1 LAFSVATV
9 LLLGIAANLAAQA
22 PPPAAFEVASVKPSN
37 PNPDPA
43 NPLSQ
48 IALMLPQPGGR
59 FTATNTPLRMLIMTA
74 FELKQ
79 EAQLTGGPPD
89 VLAAKYDINAKAP
102 VAFIGKELP
111 QLLRVLLADRFKL
124 KTHTETRELPLYDL
138 VVTRSDGRLGPEM
151 KSSTSDCAK
160 ADQVAAAQGAALAQG
175 DVASFVGKPRPC
187 SVSTDTS
194 GGPLNL
200 MMRGDGQEMKQ
211 IVEILSQCTGRAV
224 RDKTGLTGRYDF
236 AMKLDLQMVL
246 ALAKRMGANVP
257 AAAAN
262 IPQSD
267 GSSLTTALNEQLGLK
282 LESTRAP
289 STSWSSTVSR
299 HPSQTRTHRATA
311 RTSRDDKPTGSA
323 TDDIPRPR
331 PRDCVPATADRRSR
345 PRWSWCSCHPS
356 SRRLRRPPGPPLPQP
371 HIRARSG
378 CSSSVQ
384 CRRWL
389 RRSAS

>member
-1 LAFSVATV
+1 MNNIRSTGTFALVILLTTTTAF
-9 LLLGIAANLAAQA
+9 AQD
-22 PPPAAFEVASVKPSN
+22 PAAAPAVAFDVASVKPSN

-59 FTATNTPLRMLIMTA
+59 LTATNTPLRMLIMAA

-79 EAQLTGGPPD
+79 DAQLTGGPPD
-89 VLAAKYDINAKAP
+89 LLAAKYDITAKAP

-111 QLLRVLLADRFKL
+111 QLLRTLLADRFKL

-138 VVTRSDGRLGPEM
+138 VLARSDGRLGPEM
-151 KSSTSDCAK
+151 KPSTSDCAK
-160 ADQVAAAQGAALAQG
+160 AEQVAAEQAAALAQG
-175 DVASFVGKPRPC
+175 DVASFVGKPRAC

-211 IVEILSQCTGRAV
+211 IVEILSQFTGRAV

-236 AMKLDLQMVL
+236 AMKLDLQMLL

-289 STSWSSTVSR
+289 VDVVVVDSVEA
-299 HPSQTRTHRATA
+299 P
-311 RTSRDDKPTGSA
+311 
-323 TDDIPRPR
+323 
-331 PRDCVPATADRRSR
+331 VAD
-345 PRWSWCSCHPS
+345 
-356 SRRLRRPPGPPLPQP
+356 
-371 HIRARSG
+371 
-378 CSSSVQ
+378 
-384 CRRWL
+384 
-389 RRSAS
+389 